1 MERPADSVLALWRL
15 PVLEEVPPI
24 QQTSVGAQHRACCR
38 GGGGGREQRQ
48 DACCPGGSRHLGT
61 PRAWGH
67 KDLRA
72 SARDRDARPGQ
83 GQAASIGRL
92 GWRGLETAGG
102 WTSGRP
108 RDTSVKGGRSRVLRS
123 SGAPLPSRRAEAPRA
138 WPHGAVSSQL
148 LTKDAKQR
156 LGCQDEGAAEVK
168 RHPFFRSM
176 NFKRLEAGMLDPP
189 FIPDVSGPAQP
200 GLSLRTGS
208 RPQRSRMSMPGP
220 RPGAAETRG
229 RRRPLPSGNGH
240 VASSGGPSAPVPEPS
255 PL

>member
-1 MERPADSVLALWRL
+1 M
-15 PVLEEVPPI
+15 
-24 QQTSVGAQHRACCR
+24 
-38 GGGGGREQRQ
+38 
-48 DACCPGGSRHLGT
+48 
-61 PRAWGH
+61 
-67 KDLRA
+67 
-72 SARDRDARPGQ
+72 
-83 GQAASIGRL
+83 
-92 GWRGLETAGG
+92 
-102 WTSGRP
+102 
-108 RDTSVKGGRSRVLRS
+108 LRS